1 MPAIHYTR
9 YCRNSGCSFQQHYGY
24 FTHALE
30 LTYFMSSRET
40 GFAMKL
46 LIRFDSECLI
56 GQISYKQA
64 TEIYNHYNTYE
75 NPERQDNT
83 DNQQVYNFVTC
94 MYYIYNR

>member
-9 YCRNSGCSFQQHYGY
+9 YCRKSGCSFQQHYGY
-24 FTHALE
+24 YTQGNAESVTYHDDALE

-56 GQISYKQA
+56 GQISYEQA
-64 TEIYNHYNTYE
+64 AEIYN
-75 NPERQDNT
+75 
-83 DNQQVYNFVTC
+83 
-94 MYYIYNR
+94 